1 MKAIQAIKKMVALGM
16 GLTMVGATIFGASA
30 AKLSDYPAPFI
41 VNGTPASNLA
51 IIVGDAADGS
61 DVIGAVDIIQ
71 SLQSQAVIKTAS
83 AGAPSQL
90 VVEGDAVEIGSTSD
104 LLEIGELIGDVRETL
119 TEVDLDMLKGG
130 QVVTDEGSTEF
141 NQYLRFPLPGG
152 TVDVASSS
160 VIFAEDERDR
170 VGHYLFI
177 NDGDLLFQ
185 WELEFEEGLESE
197 VEIDDLAD
205 LEDEDITVLGQP
217 FVIVDTDLSVANFG
231 TIIVGTNVTL
241 SAATPRL
248 TLELIG
254 GAVSAVLGEN
264 DKETYVVD
272 GKEYEVEVLV
282 ISETAALGEG
292 SVKFRINGEITDEL
306 EDGETDVLAD
316 GTQIGIRDILA
327 TGKDIQKS
335 IVQFYLG
342 AYKVEFTDSNT
353 SDQVFQQAGTEVN
366 EETIED
372 SFVRIRAQFTSNAPT
387 ATSLTGAEYE
397 IQNIQYNLTADA
409 VLGDMYV
416 PPGTG
421 VREQMDEPEGMLT
434 PNWDIRYE
442 GLMDTGVTLVR
453 IDAAGD
459 DEYDLE
465 FTNQEGIFFDFPL
478 ASNEAGNSY
487 VTDNPAPA
495 GDPTLKYGDDDDDL
509 WFTEFT
515 FTCGAPCGPPTFPWI
530 SAAGLTPVNAYISDD
545 DFFVVSNCDFPTSDN
560 TCFSHIL
567 RYDSIDSTNR
577 QLTFTDLGTGTREV
591 TFDSTTFIADLVVGG
606 ITYRVGVENAA
617 GLATTPFDLIVDLN
631 GDGELNPCDEAI
643 IGIQGEGLI
652 DLGEQY
658 EATVDPAAVLPVVG
672 DIEHSLPTGLDS
684 GCDATLANTD
694 WFNLS
699 LTTLSKEFDESSSDE
714 NISVNITARVSS
726 EIGIAAVTNQS
737 STAFNGLFFGLF
749 DLEENDDIEQA
760 LSGYGV
766 FAELF
771 DPEGDDEAEDLTFE
785 YPLSQRG
792 ARVFVTGGVVSTT
805 AVAAGGAE
813 RVQPIQIGAAKLAS
827 EVSDVAMYNAI
838 VVGGPCANP
847 IAAALL
853 GNPEPCH
860 ESVPQNKAIVKLFS
874 HTNGNV
880 ALLVNG
886 RTSLNTRQGARAVA
900 TGAIKSVSGMEAEV
914 TGTTLA
920 DVTVKAV

>member
-30 AKLSDYPAPFI
+30 AKLSDFPAPFI

-61 DVIGAVDIIQ
+61 DVVGAIDIIQ
-71 SLQSQAVIKTAS
+71 SLQSQAVVKTAG

-104 LLEIGELIGDVRETL
+104 LLEINEFIGNVRETL

-130 QVVTDEGSTEF
+130 QIVTDRGSSEF
-141 NQYLRFPLPGG
+141 NQYLRFPNTTGR
-152 TVDVASSS
+152 
-160 VIFAEDERDR
+160 VIFAQDERDR
-170 VGHYLFI
+170 VGHYL
-177 NDGDLLFQ
+177 NYNSGDIMFQ
-185 WELEFEEGLESE
+185 WELEFEEGLASTLEGN
-197 VEIDDLAD
+197 DMDD
-205 LEDEDITVLGQP
+205 LEDEDITILGQP
-217 FVIVDTDLSVANFG
+217 FVIVDTTLINKSNVYNTITTGGSGDLEIDF
-231 TIIVGTNVTL
+231 
-241 SAATPRL
+241 
-248 TLELIG
+248 IG

-282 ISETAALGEG
+282 ISETAADGEG

-306 EDGETDVLAD
+306 RDGETDVLAD

-342 AYKVEFTDSNT
+342 AYKISFQDTNC
-353 SDQVFQQAGTEVN
+353 SDQLFLTGGTEVN

-372 SFVRIRAQFTSNAPT
+372 SAVRIKGQFIRASPNLN
-387 ATSLTGAEYE
+387 SLTNSEFE
-397 IQNIQYNLTADA
+397 IQTITYNLSADA

-421 VREQMDEPEGMLT
+421 IREQLDEPEGMLT
-434 PNWDIRYE
+434 PNWDMRYE

-478 ASNEAGNSY
+478 ASSDSTNAG
-487 VTDNPAPA
+487 
-495 GDPTLKYGDDDDDL
+495 GLLFKYGDDDDDL
-509 WFTEFT
+509 WFQEFCIDGSA
-515 FTCGAPCGPPTFPWI
+515 TC
-530 SAAGLTPVNAYISDD
+530 AALTDATTIAAADFYIGDD
-545 DFFVVSNCDFPTSDN
+545 DFFVVSNCNVPSAKN
-560 TCFSHIL
+560 TCFSHVL
-567 RYDSIDSTNR
+567 RYDNVDGTNR

-591 TFDSTTFIADLVVGG
+591 TYDSTTFIADLVVGG
-606 ITYRVGVENAA
+606 VTYRVGVDPAA
-617 GLATTPFDLIVDLN
+617 PHNLLIDLN
-631 GDGELNPCDEAI
+631 ADGVVTNCTKAI

-652 DLGEQY
+652 DLGF
-658 EATVDPAAVLPVVG
+658 EATPAAVPLGYSIPAVN
-672 DIEHSLPTGLDS
+672 DTCPSTGTQNWINL
-684 GCDATLANTD
+684 TLR
-694 WFNLS
+694 
-699 LTTLSKEFDESSSDE
+699 TLQKEFDEATTDE
-714 NISVNITARVSS
+714 LIRINVTYRATN
-726 EIGIAAVTNQS
+726 EIGID
-737 STAFNGLFFGLF
+737 STTLLLGFYYSGLLN
-749 DLEENDDIEQA
+749 LEENNDLYQA

-766 FAELF
+766 FFELF
-771 DPEGDDEAEDLTFE
+771 RPDGNEQAEDLTIE
-785 YPLSQRG
+785 YPLSERG

-805 AVAAGGAE
+805 SVSAGGVE
-813 RVQPIQIGAAKLAS
+813 RIQPIQIGAAKLAS
-827 EVSDVAMYNAI
+827 EVSDVTMYNAV

-847 IAAALL
+847 IAAKLL
-853 GNPEPCH
+853 GNPEPCY
-860 ESVPQNKAIVKLFS
+860 ESVAQNTAIIKLFE

-880 ALLVNG
+880 ALLING
-886 RTSLNTRQGARAVA
+886 RTALNSRMGSRAVA
-900 TGAIKSVSGMEAEV
+900 TGAIKNVAGKEAKV

-920 DVTVKAV
+920 DVKVEAV

>member
-30 AKLSDYPAPFI
+30 ARLSDWPAPFV

-61 DVIGAVDIIQ
+61 DVVGAVDIIQ
-71 SLQSQAVIKTAS
+71 SLQTQAVVKSS
-83 AGAPSQL
+83 APGAPSQL

-104 LLEIGELIGDVRETL
+104 LLEIGEIIGDVRETL

-130 QVVTDEGSTEF
+130 QVVTDKGSTEF
-141 NQYLRFPLPGG
+141 NQYLRFPQPGELANQFS
-152 TVDVASSS
+152 TA
-160 VIFAEDERDR
+160 VIFAQDERDR

-177 NDGDLLFQ
+177 NDGDTIFQ

-197 VEIDDLAD
+197 VEINDLVD

-217 FVIVDTDLSVANFG
+217 FVIVDTDVRNNSNVFG
-231 TIIVGTNVTL
+231 AIAFGG
-241 SAATPRL
+241 SPDL
-248 TLELIG
+248 TFELIG

-282 ISETAALGEG
+282 ISETAAAGEG
-292 SVKFRINGEITDEL
+292 AVKFRINGEITDEL

-342 AYKVEFTDSNT
+342 AYKVEFRDTNT
-353 SDQVFQQAGTEVN
+353 SDSIAQQAGTEVN

-372 SFVRIRAQFTSNAPT
+372 SNVVIRGQFTASST
-387 ATSLTGAEYE
+387 TVTSLTGADFEV
-397 IQNIQYNLTADA
+397 QNIKYNLTSDA
-409 VLGDMYV
+409 VLGDMYI

-421 VREQMDEPEGMLT
+421 VREQLDEPEGMLT
-434 PNWDIRYE
+434 PSWDIRYE

-453 IDAAGD
+453 IDSAGD
-459 DEYDLE
+459 DEYDFE

-478 ASNEAGNSY
+478 ASNESGNAAGG
-487 VTDNPAPA
+487 AF
-495 GDPTLKYGDDDDDL
+495 KYGDDDDDL
-509 WFTEFT
+509 WFTEWGNAPGFGNVVPFT
-515 FTCGAPCGPPTFPWI
+515 TATVLGP
-530 SAAGLTPVNAYISDD
+530 SAFYITDD
-545 DFFVVSNCDFPTSDN
+545 DFFVVSNCNIAANDD
-560 TCFSHIL
+560 TCFSHVL
-567 RYDSIDSTNR
+567 RYDSIDTTNR

-591 TFDSTTFIADLVVGG
+591 TYDSTTFIAELVVGG
-606 ITYRVGVENAA
+606 ITYRVGVN
-617 GLATTPFDLIVDLN
+617 GTTGNLTIDLN
-631 GDGELNPCDEAI
+631 GDGNLINCSQAI
-643 IGIQGEGLI
+643 IGIQGEGLV
-652 DLGEQY
+652 DLGEQLSVNF
-658 EATVDPAAVLPVVG
+658 TTF
-672 DIEHSLPTGLDS
+672 SLPNMNGTCAGAGLP
-684 GCDATLANTD
+684 TD
-694 WFNLS
+694 WFNVS
-699 LTTLSKEFDESSSDE
+699 LTTLAKEFDEATTNE
-714 NISVNITARVSS
+714 NISINVTGRAGA
-726 EIGIAAVTNQS
+726 EIGINS
-737 STAFNGLFFGLF
+737 IDNSTPGTGAGIFFGLF
-749 DLEENDDIEQA
+749 DLEENDDLEQA

-766 FAELF
+766 FFELF
-771 DPEGDDEAEDLTFE
+771 DPQGGDEAEDLTIE

-805 AVAAGGAE
+805 SVAAGGAE

-827 EVSDVAMYNAI
+827 EVSDVTMYNAI
-838 VVGGPCANP
+838 IVGGPCANP

-853 GNPEPCH
+853 GNPEPCY
-860 ESVPQNKAIVKLFS
+860 ESVAQNKAMIKLFQ

-880 ALLVNG
+880 ALLING
-886 RTSLNTRQGARAVA
+886 RTAMNTRQGSRAVA
-900 TGAIKSVSGMEAEV
+900 TGAIKSVAGTEAEV

-920 DVTVKAV
+920 DVTVRAV

>member
-30 AKLSDYPAPFI
+30 YKLADYPAPFI

-51 IIVGDAADGS
+51 IIVGDQADGS
-61 DVIGAVDIIQ
+61 DVVGAVDIIQ
-71 SLQSQAVIKTAS
+71 SLQTMAVVKTAA

-130 QVVTDEGSTEF
+130 QIVTDEGSTEF
-141 NQYLRFPLPGG
+141 NQYLRFPQPGQ
-152 TVDVASSS
+152 VMDPASTS

-177 NDGDLLFQ
+177 NDGDTIFQ

-197 VEIDDLAD
+197 VEGDDLVD
-205 LEDEDITVLGQP
+205 LEDEDLTVLGQP
-217 FVIVDTDLSVANFG
+217 FVIVDTDVVNRTNAFG
-231 TIIVGTNVTL
+231 TSIVSGGSPDVTI
-241 SAATPRL
+241 
-248 TLELIG
+248 ELIG

-282 ISETAALGEG
+282 ISETAAAGEG
-292 SVKFRINGEITDEL
+292 AVKFRINGEITDEL

-342 AYKVEFTDSNT
+342 AYKVEFRDTNT
-353 SDQVFQQAGTEVN
+353 SDTVPNQAGTEVN

-372 SFVRIRAQFTSNAPT
+372 SFVVIRGTFTTGAPS
-387 ATSLTGAEYE
+387 ATTLTGAEFE
-397 IQNIQYNLTADA
+397 IQTVLYNLTADA
-409 VLGDMYV
+409 VLGDMFI

-421 VREQMDEPEGMLT
+421 VREQLDEPEGMLT
-434 PNWDIRYE
+434 PSWDIRYE

-478 ASNEAGNSY
+478 LSNEAGN
-487 VTDNPAPA
+487 AA
-495 GDPTLKYGDDDDDL
+495 GAFKFGDDDDDM
-509 WFTEFT
+509 WFTEFNGT
-515 FTCGAPCGPPTFPWI
+515 GGSPGI
-530 SAAGLTPVNAYISDD
+530 SFSTAAGLGASAFFITDD
-545 DFFVVSNCDFPTSDN
+545 DFFVLSNCDINTNDN
-560 TCFSHIL
+560 TCFSHIM
-567 RYDSIDSTNR
+567 RYDSIDTTNR

-591 TFDSTTFIADLVVGG
+591 TFDGTTFTADLVVGG
-606 ITYRVGVENAA
+606 ITYRIGVSNAG
-617 GLATTPFDLIVDLN
+617 GLLTSPFNLTADLN
-631 GDGELNPCDEAI
+631 GDGRLLNCTEAI

-652 DLGEQY
+652 DLGEQ
-658 EATVDPAAVLPVVG
+658 LNVVFTPF
-672 DIEHSLPTGLDS
+672 SLPTGKDTC
-684 GCDATLANTD
+684 GNATAGATWN
-694 WFNLS
+694 NVS
-699 LTTLSKEFDESSSDE
+699 LTTLSKEFDESTTNE
-714 NISVNITARVSS
+714 NISINVTARAGN
-726 EIGIAAVTNQS
+726 EIGIDNIDNETPATGA
-737 STAFNGLFFGLF
+737 GILFGPF
-749 DLEENDDIEQA
+749 DLEENEDLEQF
-760 LSGYGV
+760 LTGYGV
-766 FAELF
+766 FGEIF
-771 DPEGDDEAEDLTFE
+771 DPTNDDEAEDLTIE

-792 ARVFVTGGVVSTT
+792 ARVFVTGGVVTT
-805 AVAAGGAE
+805 TSVAAGGVE

-827 EVSDVAMYNAI
+827 EVSDVSMYNAV

-853 GNPEPCH
+853 GNPEPCY
-860 ESVPQNKAIVKLFS
+860 ESVPANKAIVKLFE

-886 RTSLNTRQGARAVA
+886 RSALNTRQGSRALA
-900 TGAIKSVSGMEAEV
+900 TGDINKVAGMEAEV
-914 TGTTLA
+914 TGTTLT
-920 DVTVKAV
+920 DITVRAV

>member
-1 MKAIQAIKKMVALGM
+1 
-16 GLTMVGATIFGASA
+16 
-30 AKLSDYPAPFI
+30 
-41 VNGTPASNLA
+41 
-51 IIVGDAADGS
+51 VGDQADGS
-61 DVIGAVDIIQ
+61 DVVGAVDIIQ
-71 SLQSQAVIKTAS
+71 SLQSQAVVKS
-83 AGAPSQL
+83 AAPGAPSQL

-130 QVVTDEGSTEF
+130 QIVTDEGSTEF
-141 NQYLRFPLPGG
+141 NQYLRFL
-152 TVDVASSS
+152 TTNVSSATDHSS

-170 VGHYLFI
+170 VGHYLFF
-177 NDGDLLFQ
+177 NDGDTMFQ

-197 VEIDDLAD
+197 VEIDDLVD

-217 FVIVDTDLSVANFG
+217 FVIVDTDLVNGSNVFG
-231 TIIVGTNVTL
+231 AITTGGNG
-241 SAATPRL
+241 SL
-248 TLELIG
+248 TFELIG

-282 ISETAALGEG
+282 ISETSNAGEG

-342 AYKVEFTDSNT
+342 AYKVEFTDTNT
-353 SDQVFQQAGTEVN
+353 ADQVANQAGTEVN

-372 SFVRIRAQFTSNAPT
+372 SNVLIRGQFIKASPDDD
-387 ATSLTGAEYE
+387 SLTGSEFE
-397 IQNIQYNLTADA
+397 IQSLKYNLTADA
-409 VLGDMYV
+409 VLGDMYI

-421 VREQMDEPEGMLT
+421 VREQLDEPEGMLT

-478 ASNEAGNSY
+478 ASNEDGNSI
-487 VTDNPAPA
+487 DD
-495 GDPTLKYGDDDDDL
+495 GSGLSLKYGDDDDDY
-509 WFTEFT
+509 WFTELEDG
-515 FTCGAPCGPPTFPWI
+515 TCGAGCSPFVD
-530 SAAGLTPVNAYISDD
+530 AAGLTGGTAGDSAYITDD
-545 DFFVVSNCDFPTSDN
+545 DFFLLSNCNITGASDN

-567 RYDSIDSTNR
+567 RYDSIDSTNN

-591 TFDSTTFIADLVVGG
+591 TYDSTTFIAELVVGG
-606 ITYRVGVENAA
+606 ITYRAGVENAA
-617 GLATTPFDLIVDLN
+617 GVETTPFALLIDLT
-631 GDGELNPCDEAI
+631 GDGNIINCDEAI

-652 DLGEQY
+652 DGGEQY
-658 EATVDPAAVLPVVG
+658 DVVNDPGGLLPIGSNEQPSIPTTDCDGGATQ
-672 DIEHSLPTGLDS
+672 ETSFNMSLI
-684 GCDATLANTD
+684 
-694 WFNLS
+694 
-699 LTTLSKEFDESSSDE
+699 TLSKEFDESSVDE
-714 NISVNITARVSS
+714 NITINVTARAGNEIGVASVNNNTP
-726 EIGIAAVTNQS
+726 VTG
-737 STAFNGLFFGLF
+737 AGLFFGLF

-766 FAELF
+766 FFELF
-771 DPEGDDEAEDLTFE
+771 DPEGDDEAEDLTVE

-805 AVAAGGAE
+805 AVAAGGVE

-827 EVSDVAMYNAI
+827 EVSDASMYNAV

-847 IAAALL
+847 VAAALL
-853 GNPEPCH
+853 GNPEPCY
-860 ESVPQNKAIVKLFS
+860 ESVGQNEAMVKLFT

-886 RTSLNTRQGARAVA
+886 RTAMNTRQGARAVA
-900 TGAIKSVSGMEAEV
+900 TGAIKSATGMEAKV

-920 DVTVKAV
+920 DIKVSSV